1 MPRLRMIAALAVLAV
16 AILPPALIKK
26 VCSMTPD
33 AQGQYIIVDLRP
45 GNYTVTFTLPG
56 FDTIKRKGIELT
68 TLLIANVRW
77 RCTSAPW
84 NV

>member
-1 MPRLRMIAALAVLAV
+1 MERIISIAVLAV
-16 AILPPALIKK
+16 AILPSALIKK

-33 AQGQYIIVDLRP
+33 AQGQYIIVDLRT
-45 GNYTVTFTLPG
+45 GNYTVTFRLPG

-68 TLLIANVRW
+68 TGLIANVRW